1 MITGVHIAE
10 TATNS
15 GLIGTPYKKLDCQA
29 LVEEVLKRAGLKIPN
44 YRGSNHMWRDLVYDR
59 TATAEKAPLPGTL
72 AFIVK
77 NDGGEVKRGYHDSMG
92 NASHVAIVL
101 DEKTVFESTTG
112 GVQYGKMSRFN
123 YWAKIK
129 DVEYTTGGAEDAGAG
144 PSFIET
150 LKTYMNIIRDNL
162 DEMERFIN
170 EYQ

>member
-1 MITGVHIAE
+1 MITGAHIAE

-44 YRGSNHMWRDLVYDR
+44 YRGSNHMWRELVYDR
-59 TATAEKAPLPGTL
+59 MATAEAAPIPGTL
-72 AFIVK
+72 AFIVR
-77 NDGGEVKRGYHDSMG
+77 NDGGEVMRGYHDTMG

-101 DEKTVFESTTG
+101 DEKTVFESTIG

-129 DVEYTTGGAEDAGAG
+129 DVEYTEGGLNDEGAG
-144 PSFIET
+144 PTYKET
-150 LKTYMNIIRDNL
+150 IKAYMNIIRDNL
-162 DEMERFIN
+162 DEMERYIN
-170 EYQ
+170 EH